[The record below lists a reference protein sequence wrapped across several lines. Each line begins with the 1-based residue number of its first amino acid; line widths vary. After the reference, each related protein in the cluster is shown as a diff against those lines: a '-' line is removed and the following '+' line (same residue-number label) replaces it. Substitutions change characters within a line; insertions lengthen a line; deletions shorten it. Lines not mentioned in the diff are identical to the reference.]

1 MSDGLESSL
10 CPWTSY
16 PLGILLGS
24 SILHSVRLLIPL
36 GLWCLS
42 GSTAAISSKEIDT
55 SGSFDEERPLLD
67 QRAPQ
72 VIDTSNF
79 LNPIQWSL
87 SFLILTALVEGLVTL
102 ILSASSSSV
111 PSTTFLLESSV
122 LQLGWISIWCLLRFL
137 DYGRKTQEERLTTL
151 RQLSGIH
158 TRSVRVLRGTWF
170 GLLLEG
176 YHYIQWTLHPDWV
189 CPGDIGVPRFL
200 SVSIWIFLAL
210 RAVGLVI
217 LSLSLIPQSRRV
229 SELTYEA
236 LSPELK
242 YKPPTSFAEFS
253 MHFAKLIPFMW
264 PKSGPDAW
272 KLRAYMVSSFAIM
285 VLGRGA
291 NLLVPIQYKRVVDA
305 LGGLSGT
312 GSTNLSLFSYLTPT
326 SFAPD
331 LPYADVLLFVAL
343 RFLAGSSG
351 VLQSLQAFLWI
362 PVGQYTT
369 RQISVEMLR
378 HLHNLSLGFHLNR
391 KTGEILRV
399 QDKAVA
405 SIVSLLTSIIFN
417 ILPTISDI
425 AIACFFFTFQFD
437 AVFGTIVFITMGAY
451 ILSTI
456 IITEWRTQYRKR
468 ANELDNAMEAKAVDS
483 LLNFETVKYYNA
495 EEFEVQCYNKGLFR
509 ICY

>member
-1 MSDGLESSL
+1 
-10 CPWTSY
+10 
-16 PLGILLGS
+16 
-24 SILHSVRLLIPL
+24 L
-36 GLWCLS
+36 GL
-42 GSTAAISSKEIDT
+42 
-55 SGSFDEERPLLD
+55 
-67 QRAPQ
+67 
-72 VIDTSNF
+72 
-79 LNPIQWSL
+79 
-87 SFLILTALVEGLVTL
+87 
-102 ILSASSSSV
+102 
-111 PSTTFLLESSV
+111 V
-122 LQLGWISIWCLLRFL
+122 L
-137 DYGRKTQEERLTTL
+137 
-151 RQLSGIH
+151 
-158 TRSVRVLRGTWF
+158 
-170 GLLLEG
+170 
-176 YHYIQWTLHPDWV
+176 
-189 CPGDIGVPRFL
+189 
-200 SVSIWIFLAL
+200 
-210 RAVGLVI
+210 

-229 SELTYEA
+229 SELKYEA

-264 PKSGPDAW
+264 PKEGPDAW
-272 KLRAYMVSSFAIM
+272 RLRACMVSSFAVM

-312 GSTNLSLFSYLTPT
+312 GSMNFSLLSYISPT

-331 LPYADVLLFVAL
+331 LPYTDVLLFVAL

-405 SIVSLLTSIIFN
+405 SIVSLLSSIIFN
-417 ILPTISDI
+417 ILPTLSDI

-456 IITEWRTQYRKR
+456 VITEWRTQYRKR

-495 EEFEVQCYNKGLFR
+495 EEFEVQGYNRGLFLDYF
-509 ICY
+509 I